1 MTLKLPAEEARV
13 AAYLEADP
21 DFFLRHPDLTA
32 RLRLPHGP
40 AGTLSLVEHQMGL
53 LRAQVE
59 GERRLLAQLIARA
72 RDNETLAERLHQLTI
87 QLILAADRPALEA
100 MLREGLCREFDTEAV
115 SLIFPDEVGAPM
127 AGMGLPPD
135 RPPPPGNPIPDQV
148 QAQITAKVP
157 IQLPDPAQPKDP
169 AQIQVPAQP
178 QITAQVQVPA
188 AASLPAHIQVQCGP
202 LDPVSAD
209 ALFPNTTRPILSAA
223 LIHLRTPSQE
233 GLLAI
238 GSADPTRFAADM
250 GTEQL
255 HRLGELVSACLTTLE
270 RQGPDH
276 A

>member
-1 MTLKLPAEEARV
+1 MTLKLPAEEAQV
-13 AAYLEADP
+13 AAFLEADP
-21 DFFLRHPDLTA
+21 DFFLRHPELTT

-72 RDNETLAERLHQLTI
+72 RDNETLAGRLHHLTI

-100 MLREGLCREFDTEAV
+100 VLRVGLCREFDTEAV
-115 SLIFPDEVGAPM
+115 SLIFPGELGPLRM
-127 AGMGLPPD
+127 GMDRPPD
-135 RPPPPGNPIPDQV
+135 RPPPGDPIPAQVELPARPQGPDQV
-148 QAQITAKVP
+148 QVSAAAQVHAQIP
-157 IQLPDPAQPKDP
+157 
-169 AQIQVPAQP
+169 
-178 QITAQVQVPA
+178 
-188 AASLPAHIQVQCGP
+188 VQCGP

-209 ALFPNTTRPILSAA
+209 ALFPTTSRPIQSAA
-223 LIHLRTPSQE
+223 LIPLRTPSQE

-238 GSADPTRFAADM
+238 GSADPTRFAPDM

-255 HRLGELVSACLTTLE
+255 HRLGELVGACLIALE

>member
-1 MTLKLPAEEARV
+1 MTLKLPAAEARV
-13 AAYLEADP
+13 AAYLQADP

-100 MLREGLCREFDTEAV
+100 MLQEGLCREFDTEAV
-115 SLIFPDEVGAPM
+115 SLIFPDEVGGPM
-127 AGMGLPPD
+127 AGIVLPPD

-157 IQLPDPAQPKDP
+157 IQFPAPAQPKDP

-178 QITAQVQVPA
+178 QVTAQVQVPA

-209 ALFPNTTRPILSAA
+209 ALFPNATRPILSAA
-223 LIHLRTPSQE
+223 LIHLRTPSHK

-270 RQGPDH
+270 RQGRDH

>member
-1 MTLKLPAEEARV
+1 MTLKLPTEEAWV

-40 AGTLSLVEHQMGL
+40 AGTLSLVEHQMGM

-115 SLIFPDEVGAPM
+115 GLIFPDEVVAPM

-148 QAQITAKVP
+148 QAQTTAKVP

-169 AQIQVPAQP
+169 AQP

-188 AASLPAHIQVQCGP
+188 AAPHQAHIQVQCGP

>member
-1 MTLKLPAEEARV
+1 MTPQLPAGEAGV

-53 LRAQVE
+53 LRTQVE

-87 QLILAADRPALEA
+87 QLILATDRPALGA
-100 MLREGLCREFDTEAV
+100 VLREGLCREFDTDAV
-115 SLIFPDEVGAPM
+115 SLIFPSEAGEPM
-127 AGMGLPPD
+127 AGMSLPPD
-135 RPPPPGNPIPDQV
+135 QQPPQAGEPVPAQVAAQVPPQVTVQSLAQFHAHDQAPAQV
-148 QAQITAKVP
+148 QAQVR
-157 IQLPDPAQPKDP
+157 
-169 AQIQVPAQP
+169 VR
-178 QITAQVQVPA
+178 
-188 AASLPAHIQVQCGP
+188 CGP

-209 ALFPNTTRPILSAA
+209 ALFPNAARPILSAA
-223 LIHLRTPSQE
+223 LIPLRAPSQE

-255 HRLGELVSACLTTLE
+255 HRLGELVSACLTALVW
-270 RQGPDH
+270 QGPDQG
-276 A
+276 

>member
-1 MTLKLPAEEARV
+1 MTPQPPAAEARV

-59 GERRLLAQLIARA
+59 GERRLLAQLITRA

-115 SLIFPDEVGAPM
+115 SLILPGEVGALGV
-127 AGMGLPPD
+127 GMGLAPD
-135 RPPPPGNPIPDQV
+135 RPPPPPGNP
-148 QAQITAKVP
+148 
-157 IQLPDPAQPKDP
+157 
-169 AQIQVPAQP
+169 VPAQD
-178 QITAQVQVPA
+178 QVTAQSQVTVQVQIPASTQVPA
-188 AASLPAHIQVQCGP
+188 AVPAQVQVQCGP

-209 ALFPNTTRPILSAA
+209 ALFPKATRPILSAA
-223 LIHLRTPSQE
+223 LIPLRTPRQE

-238 GSADPTRFAADM
+238 GSADPNRFATDM

-255 HRLGELVSACLTTLE
+255 HRLGELVGACLTTLE

>member
-1 MTLKLPAEEARV
+1 MTLKLTAEEARV
-13 AAYLEADP
+13 TAYLEAEP

-72 RDNETLAERLHQLTI
+72 RDNETLAERLHHLTI
-87 QLILAADRPALEA
+87 QLILAADRPALKA
-100 MLREGLCREFDTEAV
+100 VLREGLCREFDTEAV
-115 SLIFPDEVGAPM
+115 SLLFPGEVEAPM
-127 AGMGLPPD
+127 AGLGLPPD
-135 RPPPPGNPIPDQV
+135 RPPPPPGDTLPAQVQAPTQIQAPVQVQAPTKGQAPVQVKAPIQGQAPV
-148 QAQITAKVP
+148 QAQI
-157 IQLPDPAQPKDP
+157 Q
-169 AQIQVPAQP
+169 
-178 QITAQVQVPA
+178 
-188 AASLPAHIQVQCGP
+188 IQVQCGL

-209 ALFPNTTRPILSAA
+209 ALFPNASRPILSAA
-223 LIHLRTPSQE
+223 LIPLSTPSQG

>member
-1 MTLKLPAEEARV
+1 MTLKLPAEEAQV

-21 DFFLRHPDLTA
+21 DFFLRHPELTT

-72 RDNETLAERLHQLTI
+72 RANDTLAERLHHLTI

-115 SLIFPDEVGAPM
+115 SLIFPGELGAPM

-135 RPPPPGNPIPDQV
+135 RPPPPGDPVSAQV
-148 QAQITAKVP
+148 Q
-157 IQLPDPAQPKDP
+157 
-169 AQIQVPAQP
+169 AQIQVPAQVQGHVQAP
-178 QITAQVQVPA
+178 TLVQV
-188 AASLPAHIQVQCGP
+188 QVQCGP

-209 ALFPNTTRPILSAA
+209 ALFPNATRPILSAA
-223 LIHLRTPSQE
+223 LIPLRTPSQE
-233 GLLAI
+233 RLLAI

-270 RQGPDH
+270 PQGRDH